1 MILHTRRD
9 LQPKTG
15 IDCSNPW
22 RKQFVEVQPFAVD
35 PDTGEILNPTGQLV
49 LKEVAPINQDEVI
62 QSYFETSDFKT
73 ILNRIRKGSGEEIPT
88 YDGTVSFID
97 LTNMPKNIRELD
109 RYLKEK
115 KNKTVSPVPASDSD
129 SAVPV
134 SASDK
139 ELDEKIKT
147 YLDMKFAAAA
157 APAPAP
163 ASAPASAEE
172 KKEEIK

>member
-9 LQPKTG
+9 PQPKTG
-15 IDCSNPW
+15 IDCSNP
-22 RKQFVEVQPFAVD
+22 RRRQFVEVQPFAVD
-35 PDTGEILNPTGQLV
+35 PDTGEILNPNGQLV

-88 YDGTVSFID
+88 YDGTGSFID

-115 KNKTVSPVPASDSD
+115 KKAFSPSSADNAAVTAPTVSDD
-129 SAVPV
+129 
-134 SASDK
+134 
-139 ELDEKIKT
+139 ELDKKIKT
-147 YLDMKFAAAA
+147 YLDRKFGAG
-157 APAPAP
+157 APA
-163 ASAPASAEE
+163 ASVEE
-172 KKEEIK
+172 NKGETK

>member
-1 MILHTRRD
+1 MNLHTRRD
-9 LQPKTG
+9 PQPKTG

-22 RKQFVEVQPFAVD
+22 RRQFVEVQPFAVD

-73 ILNRIRKGSGEEIPT
+73 VLNRIRKGSGEEIPT
-88 YDGTVSFID
+88 YDGTGSFID

-115 KNKTVSPVPASDSD
+115 KNKTVSQ
-129 SAVPV
+129 AVDPSSV
-134 SASDK
+134 GSASVDPAPADK

-157 APAPAP
+157 APAPAS
-163 ASAPASAEE
+163 ASADE
-172 KKEEIK
+172 KKEETK

>member
-9 LQPKTG
+9 SQPKTG

-73 ILNRIRKGSGEEIPT
+73 VLNRIRKGSGEEIPT
-88 YDGTVSFID
+88 YDGTGSFID
-97 LTNMPKNIRELD
+97 LTNMPKNIMELD

-115 KNKTVSPVPASDSD
+115 KNQTVSPVSD
-129 SAVPV
+129 SAPAADSVP
-134 SASDK
+134 AADK

-157 APAPAP
+157 APA
-163 ASAPASAEE
+163 SAPAVEE
-172 KKEEIK
+172 KKEENK

>member
-1 MILHTRRD
+1 MKLVTRRA
-9 LQPKTG
+9 PTEKTG

-88 YDGTVSFID
+88 YDGTGSFID
-97 LTNMPKNIRELD
+97 LSNMPKNIMELD

-115 KNKTVSPVPASDSD
+115 KNKTVSSAPD
-129 SAVPV
+129 SAPADV
-134 SASDK
+134 SGSDK

-163 ASAPASAEE
+163 AAEE
-172 KKEEIK
+172 KKEETK

>member
-1 MILHTRRD
+1 MKLMTLRD
-9 LQPKTG
+9 EQPKTG
-15 IDCSNPW
+15 IDCSNSM
-22 RKQFVEVQPFAVD
+22 RQQFVEIQPFAVD

-62 QSYFETSDFKT
+62 QSYFESSDLKT
-73 ILNRIRKGSGEEIPT
+73 VLTRIRKGSGEEVPI
-88 YDGTVSFID
+88 YDGTGSFID
-97 LTNMPKNIRELD
+97 LAHMPKNIRELD

-115 KNKTVSPVPASDSD
+115 KNKTVSSVPD
-129 SAVPV
+129 SASADV

-147 YLDMKFAAAA
+147 YLDRKFAAAA
-157 APAPAP
+157 SPAPA
-163 ASAPASAEE
+163 AEE

>member
-1 MILHTRRD
+1 MKLVTRRA
-9 LQPKTG
+9 PTEKAG

-88 YDGTVSFID
+88 YDGTGSFID
-97 LTNMPKNIRELD
+97 LSNMPKNIMELD

-115 KNKTVSPVPASDSD
+115 KNKTVSPAPDSVPAD
-129 SAVPV
+129 V
-134 SASDK
+134 SGSDK

-157 APAPAP
+157 APAPVP
-163 ASAPASAEE
+163 AAEE
-172 KKEEIK
+172 KKEETK

>member
-1 MILHTRRD
+1 MTLHTRRD
-9 LQPKTG
+9 PQPKTG
-15 IDCSNPW
+15 IDCSNP
-22 RKQFVEVQPFAVD
+22 RRRQFVEVQPFAVD

-88 YDGTVSFID
+88 YDGTGSFID

-115 KNKTVSPVPASDSD
+115 KNQTVSPAPE
-129 SAVPV
+129 SAPVDV
-134 SASDK
+134 SASDQ

-163 ASAPASAEE
+163 VEE
-172 KKEEIK
+172 KKEETK

>member
-9 LQPKTG
+9 PQPKTG

-22 RKQFVEVQPFAVD
+22 RRQFVEVQPFAVD

-73 ILNRIRKGSGEEIPT
+73 VLNRIRKGSGEEIPT
-88 YDGTVSFID
+88 YDGTGSFLD
-97 LTNMPKNIRELD
+97 LSNMPKNIRELD

-115 KNKTVSPVPASDSD
+115 KSKTVSSVPASDL
-129 SAVPV
+129 AV

-147 YLDMKFAAAA
+147 YLDMKFAAAP

-163 ASAPASAEE
+163 APASAEE

>member
-1 MILHTRRD
+1 MNLHTRRD
-9 LQPKTG
+9 PQTKTG
-15 IDCSNPW
+15 IDCSNP
-22 RKQFVEVQPFAVD
+22 RRRQFVEVQPFAVD

-73 ILNRIRKGSGEEIPT
+73 VLNRIRKGSGEEIPT
-88 YDGTVSFID
+88 YDGTGSFLD
-97 LTNMPKNIRELD
+97 LSNMPKNIRELD

-115 KNKTVSPVPASDSD
+115 KNKTVSPVPASDP
-129 SAVPV
+129 VV

-147 YLDMKFAAAA
+147 YLDRKFAAAA
-157 APAPAP
+157 APAPA
-163 ASAPASAEE
+163 SASAEE
-172 KKEEIK
+172 KKEDNK

>member
-1 MILHTRRD
+1 MKLMTLRD
-9 LQPKTG
+9 EQPKTG
-15 IDCSNPW
+15 IDCSNP
-22 RKQFVEVQPFAVD
+22 RRRQFVEVQPFAVD
-35 PDTGEILNPTGQLV
+35 PDTGEILNSTGQLV

-73 ILNRIRKGSGEEIPT
+73 VLNRIRKGSGEEIPT
-88 YDGTVSFID
+88 YDGTGSFID

-115 KNKTVSPVPASDSD
+115 KNQTVSPAPDSVPVD
-129 SAVPV
+129 V

-157 APAPAP
+157 APAPA
-163 ASAPASAEE
+163 AVEE
-172 KKEEIK
+172 KKEETK

>member
-1 MILHTRRD
+1 MTLHTRRD
-9 LQPKTG
+9 PQPKTG
-15 IDCSNPW
+15 IDCSNP
-22 RKQFVEVQPFAVD
+22 RRRQFVEVQPFAVD

-73 ILNRIRKGSGEEIPT
+73 VLNRIRKGSGEEIPA
-88 YDGTVSFID
+88 YDGTGSFID

-115 KNKTVSPVPASDSD
+115 KNQTVSPVVDSASPAPAS
-129 SAVPV
+129 
-134 SASDK
+134 SDK

-163 ASAPASAEE
+163 VEE
-172 KKEEIK
+172 KKEETK

>member
-1 MILHTRRD
+1 MTLHTRRD
-9 LQPKTG
+9 PQPKTG
-15 IDCSNPW
+15 IDCSNP
-22 RKQFVEVQPFAVD
+22 RRRQFVEVQPFAVD

-73 ILNRIRKGSGEEIPT
+73 VLNRIRKGSGEEIPT
-88 YDGTVSFID
+88 YDGTGSFID

-115 KNKTVSPVPASDSD
+115 KNQTVSPAPD
-129 SAVPV
+129 SAPVDV

-147 YLDMKFAAAA
+147 YLDRKFAAAA
-157 APAPAP
+157 APAS
-163 ASAPASAEE
+163 ASAPAAEE
-172 KKEEIK
+172 TKEDTK

>member
-1 MILHTRRD
+1 MTLHTRRD
-9 LQPKTG
+9 PQPKTG
-15 IDCSNPW
+15 IDCSNP
-22 RKQFVEVQPFAVD
+22 RRRQFVEVQPFAVD

-88 YDGTVSFID
+88 YDGTGSFID
-97 LTNMPKNIRELD
+97 LTNRPKNIRELD

-115 KNKTVSPVPASDSD
+115 KNKTVSSAVDPASVGSASVDPVPA
-129 SAVPV
+129 
-134 SASDK
+134 DK

-147 YLDMKFAAAA
+147 YLDRKFAAAA

-163 ASAPASAEE
+163 AAEE
-172 KKEEIK
+172 TKEDTK

>member
-1 MILHTRRD
+1 MNLHTRRD
-9 LQPKTG
+9 PQPKTG
-15 IDCSNPW
+15 IDCSNPM
-22 RKQFVEVQPFAVD
+22 RRQFVEVQPFAVD

-73 ILNRIRKGSGEEIPT
+73 VLNRIRKGSGEEIPT
-88 YDGTVSFID
+88 YDGTGSFID
-97 LTNMPKNIRELD
+97 LTNMPKNIMELD

-115 KNKTVSPVPASDSD
+115 KNKTVSPAVDSASVGSASVDPVPA
-129 SAVPV
+129 
-134 SASDK
+134 DK

-157 APAPAP
+157 APAPA
-163 ASAPASAEE
+163 SVDE
-172 KKEEIK
+172 KKEETK

>member
-1 MILHTRRD
+1 MNLHTRRD
-9 LQPKTG
+9 PQPKTG
-15 IDCSNPW
+15 IDCSNP
-22 RKQFVEVQPFAVD
+22 RRRQFVEVQPFAVD

-73 ILNRIRKGSGEEIPT
+73 VLNRIRKGSGEEIPT
-88 YDGTVSFID
+88 YDGTGSFID

-115 KNKTVSPVPASDSD
+115 KNKTVSPVPVSDSVE
-129 SAVPV
+129 SAP
-134 SASDK
+134 ADK

-147 YLDMKFAAAA
+147 YLDRKFAAAA

-163 ASAPASAEE
+163 APAAEE
-172 KKEEIK
+172 KKEENK

>member
-1 MILHTRRD
+1 MILRTIYD
-9 LQPKTG
+9 PIEKTG
-15 IDCSNPW
+15 IDCSNPM

-73 ILNRIRKGSGEEIPT
+73 VLNRIRKGSGEEIPT
-88 YDGTVSFID
+88 ADGTGSFLD
-97 LTNMPKNIRELD
+97 LSNMPKNIRELD

-115 KNKTVSPVPASDSD
+115 KNQASAPAAAAVPAPAAA
-129 SAVPV
+129 SA
-134 SASDK
+134 DK

-147 YLDMKFAAAA
+147 YLDRKFAAAA
-157 APAPAP
+157 APAAP
-163 ASAPASAEE
+163 AEE
-172 KKEEIK
+172 NKEETR

>member
-1 MILHTRRD
+1 MNLHTRRD
-9 LQPKTG
+9 PQPKTG
-15 IDCSNPW
+15 IDCSNP
-22 RKQFVEVQPFAVD
+22 RRRQFVEVQPFAVD

-73 ILNRIRKGSGEEIPT
+73 VLNRIRKGSGEEIPT
-88 YDGTVSFID
+88 YDGTGSFID

-115 KNKTVSPVPASDSD
+115 KNQIVSPAPD
-129 SAVPV
+129 SAPADV

-157 APAPAP
+157 APAPAV
-163 ASAPASAEE
+163 ASVDEN
-172 KKEEIK
+172 KEETK

>member
-1 MILHTRRD
+1 MTLHTMRD
-9 LQPKTG
+9 PQPQTG
-15 IDCSNPW
+15 IDCSNP
-22 RKQFVEVQPFAVD
+22 RRRQFVEVQPFAVD

-73 ILNRIRKGSGEEIPT
+73 VLNRIRKGSGEEIPT
-88 YDGTVSFID
+88 YDGTGSFID

-115 KNKTVSPVPASDSD
+115 KNKTVSPAPDSVPVD
-129 SAVPV
+129 V

-139 ELDEKIKT
+139 DLDEKIKT

-157 APAPAP
+157 APV
-163 ASAPASAEE
+163 SAPASAAEE
-172 KKEEIK
+172 NKEDTK

>member
-1 MILHTRRD
+1 MTLHTRRD
-9 LQPKTG
+9 PQPKTG
-15 IDCSNPW
+15 IDCSNP
-22 RKQFVEVQPFAVD
+22 RRRQFVEVQPFAVD

-73 ILNRIRKGSGEEIPT
+73 VLNRIRKGSGEEIPT
-88 YDGTVSFID
+88 YDGTGSFID
-97 LTNMPKNIRELD
+97 LTNRPKNIMELD

-115 KNKTVSPVPASDSD
+115 KNKTVSPAPDSVPVD
-129 SAVPV
+129 V

-139 ELDEKIKT
+139 DLDEKIKT

-163 ASAPASAEE
+163 APAVEE
-172 KKEEIK
+172 NKEDIK

>member
-1 MILHTRRD
+1 MNLHTRRD
-9 LQPKTG
+9 PQPKTG
-15 IDCSNPW
+15 IDCSNP
-22 RKQFVEVQPFAVD
+22 RRRQFVEVQPFAVD
-35 PDTGEILNPTGQLV
+35 PDTGEILNATGQLV

-73 ILNRIRKGSGEEIPT
+73 VLSRIRKGSGEEIPT
-88 YDGTVSFID
+88 YDGSGSFID

-115 KNKTVSPVPASDSD
+115 KNQSVSPASDSG
-129 SAVPV
+129 PV
-134 SASDK
+134 DASASDK

-163 ASAPASAEE
+163 VADE
-172 KKEEIK
+172 KKEETK